1 MYYVPVKT
9 TIYGKPV
16 NTTFFNSKGF
26 VNPLWGLQRICSKFD
41 IFLTVD
47 VYTPNMGF
55 YPSTQHTVFIF
66 QKYTLFWIF
75 WQWNKGR
82 KTNWHTY
89 KLSCN
94 IGTGIKPSR
103 TQRKLSRTQQ
113 CISKNNWDRAIIFV
127 QWLKHLGWHILK

>member
-16 NTTFFNSKGF
+16 NTKFFNSKGF

-55 YPSTQHTVFIF
+55 YPSTQHSEFIF
-66 QKYTLFWIF
+66 QKYTL
-75 WQWNKGR
+75 
-82 KTNWHTY
+82 
-89 KLSCN
+89 S
-94 IGTGIKPSR
+94 
-103 TQRKLSRTQQ
+103 
-113 CISKNNWDRAIIFV
+113 
-127 QWLKHLGWHILK
+127 